1 LTILHPFFHYLF
13 VIDRPEI
20 ALSSLLLI
28 VYTTLSLLLSHQVV
42 AYLLKGDSLLLM
54 MTNTHL
60 TDFIVLL
67 ILGLDHFL
75 RKNILLTNS
84 LYNLKD
90 LLWRHWGLINAFIFY
105 VIWYFLLKAWFFL
118 LSLQHENYPKLQL
131 LALKLTLHYAVLLIV
146 TGYSPLVLASYW
158 YCTLYYQL
166 FLLVIDEDHF
176 LLEVSLE
183 EAYRF

>member
-1 LTILHPFFHYLF
+1 MLHLARQKLFKIFNIINTSILTILHPFFHYLF

-28 VYTTLSLLLSHQVV
+28 AYTMMSLLLFHRVV
-42 AYLLKGDSLLLM
+42 AYLLKGDSLLLT
-54 MTNTHL
+54 MTNIHL

-90 LLWRHWGLINAFIFY
+90 LL
-105 VIWYFLLKAWFFL
+105 
-118 LSLQHENYPKLQL
+118 
-131 LALKLTLHYAVLLIV
+131 
-146 TGYSPLVLASYW
+146 
-158 YCTLYYQL
+158 
-166 FLLVIDEDHF
+166 
-176 LLEVSLE
+176 
-183 EAYRF
+183 